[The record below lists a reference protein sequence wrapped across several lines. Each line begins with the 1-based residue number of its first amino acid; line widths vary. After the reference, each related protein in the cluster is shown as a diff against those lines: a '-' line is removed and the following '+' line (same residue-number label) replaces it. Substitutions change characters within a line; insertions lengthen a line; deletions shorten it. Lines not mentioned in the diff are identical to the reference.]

1 MSETLPPES
10 SAWVRFRQRSPVA
23 RLRLFCF
30 PYAGGSAL
38 IYRHWMDLPPQIDVC
53 PVQLPGRDERFREP
67 AFTRTDALCDA
78 LVVALGGFL
87 DMPFAIFGH
96 SMGAIIAYEFAR
108 RLQTCGSMR
117 HLLVSGQRAPHL
129 PLRRKQSYDLPDAAF
144 RERLRELDGTPGAV
158 LRDADLMELL
168 LPRLRSDFELN
179 ETYKRVE
186 HAPLVCPVTAFGG
199 AQDKEV
205 SRSDLEA
212 WRLTTTSAFD
222 LKMFPGGHFYQDK
235 EGPALRRSVA
245 ECLLDEADAA
255 SMRSKAVLNRPLDVS
270 SPDHQS

>member
-23 RLRLFCF
+23 RLRLLCF

-108 RLQTCGSMR
+108 RLQTGGSMR

-144 RERLRELDGTPGAV
+144 RERLRELDGTPEAV

-168 LPRLRSDFELN
+168 LPRLRSDFELT

-186 HAPLVCPVTAFGG
+186 HAPLVCPVTAFGA

-222 LKMFPGGHFYQDK
+222 LKMFPGGHFYLDK